1 MRRPICAGDDMIMT
15 GEVTRKY
22 EENGERRVD
31 IDIAVATQ
39 DGPAYVCG
47 GTLALPT
54 RDS

>member
-1 MRRPICAGDDMIMT
+1 
-15 GEVTRKY
+15 VSKY
-22 EENGERRVD
+22 ERDGEHRVD

-39 DGPAYVCG
+39 YGPAYVCG